1 VDLALLNCSKANRE
15 FELSC
20 KLRTPENSY
29 LHIKSLWKG
38 ALAVLFLKKK
48 KRNKKEIKKK
58 KKTMRLKRRSL
69 PGRKLSERRLAW
81 RQLPR

>member
-1 VDLALLNCSKANRE
+1 VDLALLNGSKANRE
-15 FELSC
+15 LELSC

-48 KRNKKEIKKK
+48 KTKTKKNEKKKEKKK
-58 KKTMRLKRRSL
+58 
-69 PGRKLSERRLAW
+69 P
-81 RQLPR
+81 